1 MSKTVKVFS
10 PATIGNIGPGFDVLG
25 LAIRGMG
32 DIVEVW
38 KTSGNKI
45 AIDEILNADHNITK
59 DPDKNTAGIAARG
72 VLHLLKI
79 SQGIGM
85 RIIKG
90 MPAGSGLGSSAASAA
105 AAAYAV
111 NLLFDDKLSKMDLIL
126 PATMAEEYVSGGFF
140 ADNVA
145 PALLGGATLTRSSV
159 PLDVTRLGNIS
170 SLIIV
175 LALPNIQILT
185 KDARDILPDIVNM
198 ENFVGNM
205 ANACL
210 IASAFSTDNYKLFS
224 RSLKDIVIE
233 PVRSTLIPGF
243 NEVKAVALEAG
254 ADGMTI
260 SGAGPAVFAI
270 TKSKKKAPIIEDAM
284 ARTFQKNG
292 VECTTLITTPSQKG
306 SVEVTSDEF
315 DFFNH

>member
-45 AIDEILNADHNITK
+45 TIDEILNADHNMTK
-59 DPDKNTAGIAARG
+59 DPDKNTAGIAARE

-111 NLLFDDKLSKMDLIL
+111 NLLLDDKLSKMDLIL

-159 PLDVTRLGNIS
+159 PLDVTHLGNIS
-170 SLIIV
+170 NLIIV

-185 KDARDILPDIVNM
+185 KDARGILPDVVNM
-198 ENFVGNM
+198 KNFVGNM

-210 IASAFSTDNYKLFS
+210 IASAFSTDNYELFS

-233 PVRSTLIPGF
+233 PVRSKLIPGF
-243 NEVKAVALEAG
+243 DQVKAIALEAG

-292 VECTTLITTPSQKG
+292 VECTTLITTPSHKG

>member
-1 MSKTVKVFS
+1 MSKIVKVFA

-25 LAIRGMG
+25 LAVKGMG

-38 KTSGNKI
+38 QTSDDKI
-45 AIDEILNADHNITK
+45 IIEEILNADHDITK
-59 DPDKNTAGIAARG
+59 DPDQNTAGIAARE
-72 VLHLLKI
+72 VLRLLKLNK
-79 SQGIGM
+79 GVGM
-85 RIIKG
+85 RITKG

-111 NLLFDDKLSKMDLIL
+111 NLLFEGKLSKMSLIL

-145 PALLGGATLTRSSV
+145 PALLGGATLTRSSI
-159 PLDVTRLGNIS
+159 PLDVTHLGNIND
-170 SLIIV
+170 LIII

-185 KDARDILPDIVNM
+185 KDARDILPKEVNM
-198 ENFVGNM
+198 NDFVGNM

-210 IASAFSTDNYKLFS
+210 IASAFSTDNYKLFR

-233 PVRSTLIPGF
+233 PVRSKLIPGF
-243 NEVKAVALEAG
+243 DEVKAVALEAG

-270 TKSKKKAPIIEDAM
+270 TNAKKKAPIIEDAM
-284 ARTFQKNG
+284 ARTFLKNG
-292 VECTTLITTPSQKG
+292 IKCTTLITAPAQMG
-306 SVEVTSDEF
+306 SVQVTSDDF
-315 DFFNH
+315 DFFDY

>member
-1 MSKTVKVFS
+1 MIKTVKVFS

-25 LAIRGMG
+25 LAVKGMG
-32 DIVEVW
+32 DIIEIW
-38 KTSGNKI
+38 KTSG
-45 AIDEILNADHNITK
+45 DEIIIEETLNADHDITK
-59 DPDKNTAGIAARG
+59 DPDKNTAGIAARE
-72 VLHLLKI
+72 VLRLLHT

-85 RIIKG
+85 RITKG

-111 NLLFDDKLSKMDLIL
+111 NLLLNDKLSKMDLIL
-126 PATMAEEYVSGGFF
+126 PAAMAEEYVSGGFF

-159 PLDVTRLGNIS
+159 PLDVTHLGNIS
-170 SLIIV
+170 DLIII

-185 KDARDILPDIVNM
+185 KDARDILPEEVEM
-198 ENFVGNM
+198 KKFVANM

-233 PVRSTLIPGF
+233 PVRSSLIPGF
-243 NEVKAVALEAG
+243 DAVKAVALEAG

-270 TKSKKKAPIIEDAM
+270 TNSKKKAPIIEDAM
-284 ARTFQKNG
+284 ARTFLKNG
-292 VECTTLITTPSQKG
+292 IKCTTLITTPAQMG
-306 SVEVTSDEF
+306 SVQVTSDDF
-315 DFFNH
+315 DFFDY

>member
-1 MSKTVKVFS
+1 
-10 PATIGNIGPGFDVLG
+10 
-25 LAIRGMG
+25 
-32 DIVEVW
+32 
-38 KTSGNKI
+38 
-45 AIDEILNADHNITK
+45 
-59 DPDKNTAGIAARG
+59 
-72 VLHLLKI
+72 
-79 SQGIGM
+79 M
-85 RIIKG
+85 RITKG

-111 NLLFDDKLSKMDLIL
+111 NLLFNEKLSKMDLIL

-159 PLDVTRLGNIS
+159 PLDVTRLGSIS
-170 SLIIV
+170 DLIIV

-185 KDARDILPDIVNM
+185 KDARDILPKKVEM
-198 ENFVGNM
+198 QNFVGNM

-210 IASAFSTDNYKLFS
+210 IASAFSTDNYHLFS

-233 PVRSTLIPGF
+233 PVRSKLIPGF
-243 NEVKAVALEAG
+243 DEVKAVALEAG

-270 TKSKKKAPIIEDAM
+270 TNSKKKAPIIEDAI
-284 ARTFQKNG
+284 ARIFQKNG
-292 VECTTLITTPSQKG
+292 VECKTLITNPSRRG
-306 SVEVTSDEF
+306 SVQVTTDDF
-315 DFFNH
+315 DFFDH

>member
-1 MSKTVKVFS
+1 MSKSVKVFS

-25 LAIRGMG
+25 LAVKGMG
-32 DIVEVW
+32 DMVEAW
-38 KTSGNKI
+38 EISGNEI
-45 AIDEILNADHNITK
+45 VIEEILNADHEITK
-59 DPDKNTAGIAARG
+59 DPDKNTAGIAARE
-72 VLHLLKI
+72 VLNLLKI
-79 SQGIGM
+79 QKGIGM
-85 RIIKG
+85 RIEKG

-111 NLLFDDKLSKMDLIL
+111 SKLFYDKLSKMDLIL
-126 PATMAEEYVSGGFF
+126 PATLAEEYVSGGFF

-159 PLDVTRLGNIS
+159 PLDVTHLGSIS
-170 SLIIV
+170 DLIIV
-175 LALPNIQILT
+175 LALPHIQILT
-185 KDARDILPDIVNM
+185 KDARDILPNEVNM
-198 ENFVGNM
+198 EGFVGNM

-243 NEVKAVALEAG
+243 DEVKAIALEAG

-270 TKSKKKAPIIEDAM
+270 TNSKKKAPIIEDAM
-284 ARTFQKNG
+284 ARTFKKNG
-292 VECTTLITTPSQKG
+292 VECRTLITLPSQKG
-306 SVEVTSDEF
+306 SVQVTSADF
-315 DFFNH
+315 DFFNY

>member
-1 MSKTVKVFS
+1 MSKTIKVFS

-25 LAIRGMG
+25 LAVKGMG

-38 KTSGNKI
+38 KSPGDKI
-45 AIDEILNADHNITK
+45 IIEEILNADHPISK
-59 DPDKNTAGIAARG
+59 DPDENTAGIAARE
-72 VLHLLKI
+72 VLRLLKLKE
-79 SQGIGM
+79 GIGM
-85 RIIKG
+85 RITKG

-111 NLLFDDKLSKMDLIL
+111 NLFFDEKLSKMDLIL
-126 PATMAEEYVSGGFF
+126 PATLAEEYVSGAFF

-159 PLDVTRLGNIS
+159 PLDVTHLGSIS
-170 SLIIV
+170 DLTII

-185 KDARDILPDIVNM
+185 KDARDILPKEVEIK
-198 ENFVGNM
+198 NFVGNM

-210 IASAFSTDNYKLFS
+210 IASAFSTD
-224 RSLKDIVIE
+224 VIE
-233 PVRSTLIPGF
+233 PVRSKLIPGF
-243 NEVKAVALEAG
+243 NEVKAVAIEAG

-270 TKSKKKAPIIEDAM
+270 TNSKKKAPIIEDAM
-284 ARTFQKNG
+284 VRTFKKHG
-292 VECTTLITTPSQKG
+292 VKCKTLITTPSPKG
-306 SVEVTSDEF
+306 SVQITTDDF
-315 DFFNH
+315 DYFEH

>member
-25 LAIRGMG
+25 LAIKGMG

-38 KTSGNKI
+38 KTSNNEI
-45 AIDEILNADHNITK
+45 VIEEILNADHDITK
-59 DPDKNTAGIAARG
+59 DPDKNTAGIAAQG
-72 VLHLLKI
+72 VQHLLKLK
-79 SQGIGM
+79 QGISM
-85 RIIKG
+85 RITKG

-111 NLLFDDKLSKMDLIL
+111 NLLFGKKLSKMDLIL

-159 PLDVTRLGNIS
+159 PLDVTHLGNIAD
-170 SLIIV
+170 LIII

-185 KDARDILPDIVNM
+185 KDARDILPSEVNM
-198 ENFVGNM
+198 KNFVGNM

-210 IASAFSTDNYKLFS
+210 IASAFSTNNYKLFS

-243 NEVKAVALEAG
+243 DEVKAVALEAG

-270 TKSKKKAPIIEDAM
+270 TNVKKKAPIIEDAM
-284 ARTFQKNG
+284 SRTFQKNG
-292 VECTTLITTPSQKG
+292 VKCTTLITSPSQKG
-306 SVEVTSDEF
+306 SVQITSDNF
-315 DFFNH
+315 DFFDH

>member
-1 MSKTVKVFS
+1 MNKRVKVFS

-25 LAIRGMG
+25 LAVKGMG
-32 DIVEVW
+32 DIIEVW
-38 KTSGNKI
+38 KTSGDNI
-45 AIDEILNADHNITK
+45 VIEEILNADHDISI
-59 DPDKNTAGIAARG
+59 DPDKNTAGIAARE
-72 VLHLLKI
+72 VLRLLNVK
-79 SQGIGM
+79 QGISM
-85 RIIKG
+85 RIEKG

-111 NLLFDDKLSKMDLIL
+111 NLLFDNKLSKMDLIL
-126 PATMAEEYVSGGFF
+126 PAAMAEEYVSGGFF

-159 PLDVTRLGNIS
+159 PLDVTHLGNIS
-170 SLIIV
+170 DLIIV

-185 KDARDILPDIVNM
+185 KDARDILPSKVNM
-198 ENFVGNM
+198 NNFVGNM

-210 IASAFSTDNYKLFS
+210 IASAFSTDNYHLFS

-233 PVRSTLIPGF
+233 PVRSVLIPGF
-243 NEVKAVALEAG
+243 DEVKAVALEAG

-270 TKSKKKAPIIEDAM
+270 TNEKKKAPIIEDAM
-284 ARTFQKNG
+284 ARTFKKNG
-292 VECTTLITTPSQKG
+292 IDCRTLVTTPSHKG
-306 SVEVTSDEF
+306 SLQVTSDDF
-315 DFFNH
+315 DFFDH

>member
-1 MSKTVKVFS
+1 MSKIIKVFS

-25 LAIRGMG
+25 LAVKGMG

-38 KTSGNKI
+38 KTSQDKI
-45 AIDEILNADHNITK
+45 VIEEILNADHEITK
-59 DPDKNTAGIAARG
+59 DPDKNTAGIAARE
-72 VLHLLKI
+72 VLHLLNI
-79 SQGIGM
+79 QQGIGM
-85 RIIKG
+85 RITKG

-105 AAAYAV
+105 AAAFAV
-111 NLLFDDKLSKMDLIL
+111 NLLFNGKLSKMDLIL
-126 PATMAEEYVSGGFF
+126 PAAIAEEYVSGGFF

-159 PLDVTRLGNIS
+159 PLDVTHLGNIS
-170 SLIIV
+170 DLIVV

-185 KDARDILPDIVNM
+185 KDARDILPSEVNIKK
-198 ENFVGNM
+198 FVGNM

-224 RSLKDIVIE
+224 RSLKDTVIE

-243 NEVKAVALEAG
+243 DDVKAVALEAG

-270 TKSKKKAPIIEDAM
+270 TNSKKKAPIIEDAM
-284 ARTFQKNG
+284 TRTFRKND
-292 VECTTLITTPSQKG
+292 VECTTLITTPSHGG
-306 SVEVTSDEF
+306 SVHITSDDF
-315 DFFNH
+315 DFYNH

>member
-1 MSKTVKVFS
+1 MSKIVKVFS

-25 LAIRGMG
+25 LALKGMG
-32 DIVEVW
+32 DIIEVW
-38 KTSGNKI
+38 KTPGDKI
-45 AIDEILNADHNITK
+45 LIEEILNADHDITK
-59 DPDKNTAGIAARG
+59 DPDKNTAGIAARE
-72 VLHLLKI
+72 VLNLLKI
-79 SQGIGM
+79 KQGICM
-85 RIIKG
+85 RITKG

-111 NLLFDDKLSKMDLIL
+111 NLILDERLSKMDLIL
-126 PATMAEEYVSGGFF
+126 PATLAEEYVSGGFF

-159 PLDVTRLGNIS
+159 PLDVTHLGNIS
-170 SLIIV
+170 DLVII

-185 KDARDILPDIVNM
+185 KDARDILPSEVEM
-198 ENFVGNM
+198 KSFVGNM

-233 PVRSTLIPGF
+233 PVRSKLIPGF
-243 NEVKAVALEAG
+243 DEVKAVALEAG

-270 TKSKKKAPIIEDAM
+270 TNSKKKAPIIEDAM
-284 ARTFQKNG
+284 VRTFQKNG
-292 VECTTLITTPSQKG
+292 VKCNTLITSPSRKG
-306 SVEVTSDEF
+306 SVEVKSI
-315 DFFNH
+315 

>member
-1 MSKTVKVFS
+1 MNKSIKVFS

-25 LAIRGMG
+25 LAIKGMG

-38 KTSGNKI
+38 EIPENKI
-45 AIDEILNADHNITK
+45 VIEKIENADHPISQN
-59 DPDKNTAGIAARG
+59 PDKNTAGIAARE
-72 VLHLLKI
+72 VLRLLKI
-79 SQGIGM
+79 KQGIG
-85 RIIKG
+85 IKITKG

-111 NLLFDDKLSKMDLIL
+111 NLLFGEQLSKMDLIL
-126 PATMAEEYVSGGFF
+126 PATLAEEFVSGAFF

-159 PLDVTRLGNIS
+159 PLDVTHLGNIS
-170 SLIIV
+170 DLVII

-185 KDARDILPDIVNM
+185 KDAREMLPQEVKIKDFIA
-198 ENFVGNM
+198 NM

-210 IASAFSTDNYKLFS
+210 IASAFSKDNYDLFS

-233 PVRSTLIPGF
+233 PVRSQLIPGF
-243 NEVKAVALEAG
+243 NKVKAVALEAG

-270 TKSKKKAPIIEDAM
+270 TNSKKKAPIIEDAM
-284 ARTFQKNG
+284 NRTFQKNG
-292 VECTTLITTPSQKG
+292 VECSTLITKPSQKG
-306 SVEVTSDEF
+306 SVQITSDDF
-315 DFFNH
+315 DFFKY

>member
-1 MSKTVKVFS
+1 
-10 PATIGNIGPGFDVLG
+10 
-25 LAIRGMG
+25 MG

-38 KTSGNKI
+38 KTSGEKI
-45 AIDEILNADHNITK
+45 VIEEILNADTNITK
-59 DPDKNTAGIAARG
+59 TSDKNTAGIAARE
-72 VLHLLKI
+72 VLRILKI
-79 SQGIGM
+79 NQGIGM
-85 RIIKG
+85 RISKG

-111 NLLFDDKLSKMDLIL
+111 NLLFDEKLSKMDLIL

-145 PALLGGATLTRSSV
+145 PALLGGATLTRSSI
-159 PLDVTRLGNIS
+159 PLDVTHLGSIS
-170 SLIIV
+170 DLVII

-185 KDARDILPDIVNM
+185 KDARDILPKEVPM
-198 ENFVGNM
+198 KNFVGNM

-210 IASAFSTDNYKLFS
+210 IASAFSTDNYQLFS

-243 NEVKAVALEAG
+243 DDVKSVALEAG

-270 TKSKKKAPIIEDAM
+270 TNLKNKAPIIEDAM

-292 VECTTLITTPSQKG
+292 VECTTLITTPSLRG
-306 SVEVTSDEF
+306 SVQITSDDF
-315 DFFNH
+315 DFFDH